1 MPKKI
6 VIIGNGENW
15 QKEKI
20 IYFCQKSDYIIAA
33 DNGLSLLHRFNLIP
47 DLIIGDLD
55 SVPSSLLEQYKQI
68 SIEKHPQ
75 KKDLTDTELCIQRAI
90 GMNPE
95 EIILLAMTGNYF
107 DHSYANIINLFRN
120 YRQDIK
126 MQIITSNS
134 IIFPVIEKTTLFDL
148 KGRRFS
154 LFPLSAI
161 KKVSMSGSQYNF
173 SKENLAITDYSISNV
188 IVEDK
193 LEINLQEGKL
203 FCVLFDEGFQ

>member
-1 MPKKI
+1 MP
-6 VIIGNGENW
+6 N
-15 QKEKI
+15 
-20 IYFCQKSDYIIAA
+20 
-33 DNGLSLLHRFNLIP
+33 
-47 DLIIGDLD
+47 LIIGDLD

-68 SIEKHPQ
+68 PIEKHPQ
-75 KKDLTDTELCIQRAI
+75 KKNLTDTELCIQKAI
-90 GMNPE
+90 GMNPTQ
-95 EIILLAMTGNYF
+95 INLLAMTGNYF

-154 LFPLSAI
+154 LFPLSPI
-161 KKVSMSGSQYNF
+161 TEFSMTGAQYNF
-173 SKENLAITDYSISNV
+173 LKKNLAITDYSISNV
-188 IVEDK
+188 IVADK
-193 LEINLQEGKL
+193 LEINMQEGKL